1 MMNPQ
6 TPQGAHEAPKKCFWD
21 REDDPYAPPDPCPNY
36 AVDEIYWD
44 GQYQP
49 CCPTC
54 MPHAKAAR
62 ADILAQIDDQ
72 ILRGAI

>member
-21 REDDPYAPPDPCPNY
+21 REDDPYAPPDPCPND
-36 AVDEIYWD
+36 ATSAIYWD
-44 GQYQP
+44 GTYKL
-49 CCPTC
+49 CCDACKPDIET
-54 MPHAKAAR
+54 AR
-62 ADILAQIDDQ
+62 AQILADIDDQ